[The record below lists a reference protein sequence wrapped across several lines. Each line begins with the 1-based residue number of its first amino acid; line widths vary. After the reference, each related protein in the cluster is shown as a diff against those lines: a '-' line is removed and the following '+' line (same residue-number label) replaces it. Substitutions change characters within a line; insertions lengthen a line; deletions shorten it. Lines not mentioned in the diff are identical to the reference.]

1 MQVGNLLTIPPKQLE
16 AAFVALNLRPLNSG
30 EKKFLSDYHNCLT
43 PVANALK
50 FLEGNK
56 HTFGVYL
63 PMLFSLKQKLTS
75 LKNSTVGNACKP
87 LADALAASFEKRFAK
102 IMILDKDCNKD
113 EDNGLGVPLY
123 LAMVTN
129 PMFKLNFMN
138 QNVIP
143 AEQLNKIRG
152 ILFNAGKSNLLYLL

>member
-1 MQVGNLLTIPPKQLE
+1 MN
-16 AAFVALNLRPLNSG
+16 AA
-30 EKKFLSDYHNCLT
+30 EKNFLADYHNCLT
-43 PVANALK
+43 PVAAALK

-63 PMLFSLKQKLTS
+63 PMLCSLKQKLN
-75 LKNSTVGNACKP
+75 LLQNSQIGKSCKP
-87 LADALAASFEKRFAK
+87 LADALAAGFEKRFAK
-102 IMILDKDCNKD
+102 IMILDKDCKKD

-138 QNVIP
+138 KSVIP
-143 AEQLNKIRG
+143 AEQLNKIRS
-152 ILFNAGKSNLLYLL
+152 ILFNAGKSNFLYLL